1 MNENFVYRYGDNLYV
16 NLTNKCCNDCS
27 FCIRRN
33 GDGIGDSGDLWLSR
47 EPDAKEVIEGI
58 KKYGDYREIVFCGY
72 GEPTYKTDVMVEVA
86 EFAHSCG
93 KKTRLNTNGLGN
105 LINRRDIVPLLK
117 GRIDTVSVSLN
128 SDSAEGYDKMCHS
141 AFGLAA
147 YGEMLSFTR
156 ECVQAGIDTVMTVVA
171 VDGVDVEK
179 CRKAAKSAGAK
190 LKVREY
196 IA

>member
-1 MNENFVYRYGDNLYV
+1 MLQRLFFLH
-16 NLTNKCCNDCS
+16 TPQ
-27 FCIRRN
+27 RRR
-33 GDGIGDSGDLWLSR
+33 DSDSGDLWLSR
-47 EPDAKEVIEGI
+47 EPDAQEVINGI
-58 KKYGDYREIVFCGY
+58 KSHGDYREIVFCGY

-86 EFAHSCG
+86 EFVHSCG

-141 AFGLAA
+141 VFGLAA
-147 YGEMLSFTR
+147 YDELLKFTR
-156 ECVQAGIDTVMTVVA
+156 ECVLAGINTVMTVVA
-171 VDGVDVEK
+171 VEGVDVEK
-179 CRKAAKSAGAK
+179 CRKAAESVGAK